1 PHLARRNR
9 AGAHLHAGWRAPT
22 NFYRGSSGQLQ
33 LIVKLT
39 SAGPMRHSGGVS
51 VRHRSEAEPVAL
63 IGAGSVG
70 CMVAAHLASAG
81 CSIVVCGRAPLER
94 IVMTIDG
101 EVEEHKVDWA
111 AEPADLPPLR
121 YVVLATKI
129 HHTPDVARWLEA
141 LPSGGAVLAAQNGVD
156 HRPRIE
162 PMTAAAVVPMLV
174 YPNCQRTGPG
184 EVRVTRTGRGIVI
197 PDDEAGRAVMALFD
211 GGGVDVEAVA
221 DFHTAAWDK
230 LLTNVM
236 A

>member
-1 PHLARRNR
+1 
-9 AGAHLHAGWRAPT
+9 
-22 NFYRGSSGQLQ
+22 
-33 LIVKLT
+33 
-39 SAGPMRHSGGVS
+39 
-51 VRHRSEAEPVAL
+51 
-63 IGAGSVG
+63 
-70 CMVAAHLASAG
+70 MVAAHLASAG

-211 GGGVDVEAVA
+211 GGGVDVEAVSVYEA
-221 DFHTAAWDK
+221 AALKYEYYRIVRRGGYYFIGMGTA
-230 LLTNVM
+230 LLLASAIRSRLRHRGPQPATETGT
-236 A
+236 